1 MTSKFPHLLAF
12 DLETTGL
19 DTGKDRIIEFCFIS
33 LTPDL
38 RVTGRFQSLVNP
50 EMPIPP
56 ENSEIHGIT
65 DADVAD
71 LPPFSAHAKR
81 IQELISQSTLIAHNG
96 GFDMAVLNAE
106 LMRSGLPGLKP
117 SHPLIGTLLIERY
130 VNSHKLEA
138 AFERYTG
145 RAFTDAHR
153 AEADTVAT
161 IEVLRGQRAKHT
173 NLLPGEPHDLVTDQI
188 KKLAGHELKEFLDH
202 DRRFYR
208 DTEGVVR
215 FNFGQH
221 RGDEVQ
227 KRRGYL
233 EWMVR
238 REFSD
243 DTLQV
248 VKTLLKS

>member
-1 MTSKFPHLLAF
+1 
-12 DLETTGL
+12 
-19 DTGKDRIIEFCFIS
+19 
-33 LTPDL
+33 
-38 RVTGRFQSLVNP
+38 
-50 EMPIPP
+50 
-56 ENSEIHGIT
+56 
-65 DADVAD
+65 
-71 LPPFSAHAKR
+71 
-81 IQELISQSTLIAHNG
+81 
-96 GFDMAVLNAE
+96 MAVLNAE

-117 SHPLIGTLLIERY
+117 SHPLIDTLLIERY

>member
-1 MTSKFPHLLAF
+1 MTTRDKLLAF

-19 DTGKDRIIEFCFIS
+19 DTGTDRIIEFCFVS
-33 LTPDL
+33 LNADL
-38 RVTGRFQSLVNP
+38 RPTGRYQSLVNP
-50 EMPIPP
+50 EMPIPA
-56 ENSEIHGIT
+56 ESSEIHGLL

-71 LPPFSAHAKR
+71 MPPFAHHAKR
-81 IQELISQSTLIAHNG
+81 IQDLIAQSTLIAHNG
-96 GFDMAVLNAE
+96 AFDMAVLNAE
-106 LMRSGLPGLKP
+106 LLRADLPGLKP
-117 SHPLIGTLLIERY
+117 SHPLIDTLLIERY

-138 AFERYTG
+138 AYKRYVGEPFTG
-145 RAFTDAHR
+145 AHR
-153 AEADTVAT
+153 AEADTLAT
-161 IEVLRGQRAKHT
+161 IEVLRGQRQG
-173 NLLPGEPHDLVTDQI
+173 NPEMLPGEAHQLVTDEI

-208 DTEGVVR
+208 DLEGVVR

-238 REFSD
+238 REFST
-243 DTLQV
+243 DTLKV
-248 VKTLLKS
+248 VKALLKS